1 MRAVEKFTIGYVMDK
16 ETGNTGGLG
25 GVFGLFYAIG
35 YALPFPEAQPYQ
47 PSPLYGALMSA
58 NRAIQDGFKAS
69 PDFKRVIQGVL
80 TTVGARKD
88 I

>member
-1 MRAVEKFTIGYVMDK
+1 MDK

-35 YALPFPEAQPYQ
+35 YALPFPEAQPYE

-58 NRAIQDGFKAS
+58 NRLIQDGFKAN
-69 PDFKRVIQGVL
+69 PGFKSAVQGIL
-80 TTVGARKD
+80 TTMGKRD
-88 I
+88 L